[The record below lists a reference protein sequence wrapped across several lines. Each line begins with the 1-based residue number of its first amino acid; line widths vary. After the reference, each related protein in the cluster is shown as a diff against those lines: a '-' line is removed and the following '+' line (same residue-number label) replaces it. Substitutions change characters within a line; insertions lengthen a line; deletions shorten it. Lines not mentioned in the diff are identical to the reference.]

1 MNRCLEV
8 FFNCSTTITGKIKKS
23 QTIRKSMQ
31 KVTSLKERDIETIFC
46 SGIWVLREIV
56 LIFSVFL
63 FFFFIYLNLRLQKQ
77 LYNTGHQALLLP
89 FLSFA
94 NDYSFKKD
102 RNETTSPCIS
112 FSYTFYCFL
121 LSHTQPEVK
130 KTLVLF
136 IQLEFKFQR

>member
-63 FFFFIYLNLRLQKQ
+63 FFFLYLFESKV
-77 LYNTGHQALLLP
+77 A
-89 FLSFA
+89 
-94 NDYSFKKD
+94 
-102 RNETTSPCIS
+102 
-112 FSYTFYCFL
+112 
-121 LSHTQPEVK
+121 
-130 KTLVLF
+130 KTIV
-136 IQLEFKFQR
+136 